1 MSKKRVNIIGA
12 GLAGSEAAYQL
23 LKRGYAVRLYE
34 MRPQKMTP
42 AHVSSSFAELVCSN
56 SMRSNS
62 ITNAVGLL
70 KEEMRHLDSLIM
82 SAADHSSIPAGSA
95 LAVDRETFSQRV
107 METLQQFPDLE
118 VTNDEVTDIFDEPS
132 IYSTGPL
139 TSDALADAYS
149 TLPGLA
155 KLHFFDAIAPI
166 IAYDSIDHS
175 KVYRKSRYDKGDS
188 SDYINC
194 PMTKEEFNKFYRE
207 LIGAKTTEL
216 RGFEDQK
223 VFEGCMPFEVM
234 AKRGAKTLLFG
245 PMKPVGLEMPDGK
258 KPYAVVQLR
267 QDNAAG
273 SLYNIVGFQTHL
285 TWPEQKRIIQMIPGL
300 ENARI
305 ERYGVMHRNTYLT
318 SPNFLNKFY
327 QSVQLP
333 HLFFA
338 GQLCGVEGY
347 VESAASGLY
356 AALNMDRF
364 LSNQPPLD
372 FTKETMMG
380 AMAHYVS
387 GANPQNFQPM
397 NANYGLLDNS
407 QLEKE
412 ERAKRSLEIIDSYGN

>member
-1 MSKKRVNIIGA
+1 
-12 GLAGSEAAYQL
+12 
-23 LKRGYAVRLYE
+23 
-34 MRPQKMTP
+34 
-42 AHVSSSFAELVCSN
+42 
-56 SMRSNS
+56 
-62 ITNAVGLL
+62 
-70 KEEMRHLDSLIM
+70 
-82 SAADHSSIPAGSA
+82 
-95 LAVDRETFSQRV
+95 
-107 METLQQFPDLE
+107 
-118 VTNDEVTDIFDEPS
+118 
-132 IYSTGPL
+132 
-139 TSDALADAYS
+139 
-149 TLPGLA
+149 
-155 KLHFFDAIAPI
+155 
-166 IAYDSIDHS
+166 
-175 KVYRKSRYDKGDS
+175 
-188 SDYINC
+188 
-194 PMTKEEFNKFYRE
+194 
-207 LIGAKTTEL
+207 
-216 RGFEDQK
+216 
-223 VFEGCMPFEVM
+223 
-234 AKRGAKTLLFG
+234 
-245 PMKPVGLEMPDGK
+245 MPDGK